1 MAALIFKCPA
11 TSMNVQHWLDDDE
24 DASDDEYEGV
34 SCPACLRLHFVNRK
48 TAKILG
54 QDQE

>member
-1 MAALIFKCPA
+1 MAPFIFKCPA

-24 DASDDEYEGV
+24 DVPDDEYESV
-34 SCPACLRLHFVNRK
+34 SCPACLRLDFVNRK
-48 TAKILG
+48 TGQILG

>member
-11 TSMNVQHWLDDDE
+11 ISMNVQHWLDDDE
-24 DASDDEYEGV
+24 DASDEEYESV
-34 SCPACLRLHFVNRK
+34 CPACLRLHFVNRK
-48 TAKILG
+48 TGKILG

>member
-1 MAALIFKCPA
+1 MAPFIFKCPE

-24 DASDDEYEGV
+24 DAPDDEYESV

-48 TAKILG
+48 TGKILG